1 MTKDLNLL
9 DLGLNWKLALQRVA
23 KDMRDDFWPDPLGF
37 KDLLGSDDAS
47 ASRLEPLLKHYEPHR
62 GASYHIPKANFTIR
76 DSIYISAVDRLVYQA
91 LIDRLIVHIDPLL
104 SPGVF
109 SHRLRS
115 PNAKWIFYSGVE
127 QWKKFLAAVKFEVH
141 ARPKSWLVVTDLSQ
155 YFETVRF
162 RFLKRQLEE
171 MLGER
176 LTPDLQNCIDVLMRC
191 LSSWSPYD
199 GYGLPQNIEASS
211 FLGNVMLDR
220 CDKLME
226 RDGFPTIRYMD
237 DIRIVVRSEA
247 DARNALIRLV
257 CCLRDVGLGLN
268 SAKTKVLSPDSEE
281 IRRHLLVED
290 PEVTEIERA
299 IATKDR
305 SQVQGIVPLL
315 FGKAQT
321 LLESGKVGERIFR
334 FCLNRIATLRAYG
347 NLDLPDGFSLTSA
360 VIELLTKRP
369 DETGTFCR
377 YLEVAPLNAEHCAEL
392 ERLLVSEPLC
402 VYEWQNFQL
411 WRLVSQHRIKTIKL
425 LQKAHAS
432 ISTDYGSPG
441 TAAAALY
448 LGSCGDYADR
458 QALEKKLTSVAP
470 GLVKRCFLIAIQGLN
485 KSERNAA
492 YERFAHSDLQ
502 AGILTNH
509 LQGLHEPIYVDNP
522 PRVSIED
529 LPDVMPSVYE

>member
-1 MTKDLNLL
+1 MANDFNLL

-23 KDMRDDFWPDPLGF
+23 KDMRDDFWPDPIGF
-37 KDLLGSDDAS
+37 KDLLGSSDA
-47 ASRLEPLLKHYEPHR
+47 AVGRLEPFLKHYEPHR

-91 LIDRLIVHIDPLL
+91 LIDRLIIHLDPLL

-109 SHRLRS
+109 SHRLRA
-115 PNAKWIFYSGVE
+115 PDAKWIFHSGVE
-127 QWKKFLAAVKFEVH
+127 QWKKFLNAVKLELH
-141 ARPKSWLVVTDLSQ
+141 ARPSAWLVITDLSQ

-171 MLGER
+171 MLGKR
-176 LTPDLQNCIDVLMRC
+176 LTPDLQGCIDALMRC
-191 LSSWSPYD
+191 LSAWSPYE

-211 FLGNVMLDR
+211 FLGNVLLDR

-237 DIRIVVRSEA
+237 DIRIVVPSEA

-268 SAKTKVLSPDSEE
+268 SAKTDVLSPDSDK
-281 IRRHLLVED
+281 IQRHLLVED
-290 PEVTEIERA
+290 PDVNEVERA

-305 SQVQGIVPLL
+305 SQVQGIVSLL
-315 FGKAQT
+315 FGKAES
-321 LLESGKVGERIFR
+321 LLDGGKVGERIFR

-347 NLDLPDGFSLTSA
+347 NLDLPDGFSLTTG
-360 VIELLTKRP
+360 VLGLLTNRP
-369 DETGTFCR
+369 AETDTFCR
-377 YLEVAPLNAEHCAEL
+377 YLEVAPLNDEHRAEI

-411 WRLVSQHRIKTIKL
+411 WRLASQRRIMSVKL
-425 LQKAHAS
+425 LQKAHAA
-432 ISTDYGSPG
+432 ISKDYASPG

-458 QALEKKLTSVAP
+458 QALEKKLGAVAP

-492 YERFAHSDLQ
+492 YERFARNDFQ
-502 AGILTNH
+502 TEILSGH

-522 PRVSIED
+522 ARVSIED
-529 LPDVMPSVYE
+529 LPDVMPSVYA